1 MRLTSARTRQPEG
14 CVKAFTQLAG
24 THGADHQAGHV
35 GAREPLTLGDGSQ
48 PSLLERR
55 LQSERPVRS
64 MSVVVLGVDPK
75 DLLKVDAPE
84 NEKPV
89 QALGPQ
95 PDGVDGE
102 EIAGDDPGG
111 RLSSSSEV
119 LHVT

>member
-1 MRLTSARTRQPEG
+1 MIGGQSNSRLDPHR
-14 CVKAFTQLAG
+14 VHAG
-24 THGADHQAGHV
+24 SVTW
-35 GAREPLTLGDGSQ
+35 GSQ

-111 RLSSSSEV
+111 LLSSSSEV